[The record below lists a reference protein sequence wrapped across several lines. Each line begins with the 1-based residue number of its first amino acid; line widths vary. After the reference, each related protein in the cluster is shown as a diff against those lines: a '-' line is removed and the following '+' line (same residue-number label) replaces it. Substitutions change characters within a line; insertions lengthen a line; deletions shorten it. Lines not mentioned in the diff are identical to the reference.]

1 MSMNITPFVPGQAI
15 PKPQVPT
22 GDDSAARQ
30 GAWRTAQ
37 EFEAFFLSRAMD
49 DMFAGVKT
57 DGPMGGGQ
65 GESMFRALLN
75 EEYGK
80 IVAGTGGVGIADA
93 VYREII
99 KLQESKAN
107 ANA

>member
-1 MSMNITPFVPGQAI
+1 
-15 PKPQVPT
+15 
-22 GDDSAARQ
+22 
-30 GAWRTAQ
+30 
-37 EFEAFFLSRAMD
+37 MD
-49 DMFAGVKT
+49 DVFAGVKT

>member
-1 MSMNITPFVPGQAI
+1 MSMSVSPFGPGPAI
-15 PKPQVPT
+15 PKPQAPI
-22 GDDSAARQ
+22 GNDSAARQ

-37 EFEAFFLSRAMD
+37 EFESFFLSRALD
-49 DMFAGVKT
+49 DMFSGVKT

-80 IVAGTGGVGIADA
+80 VISGTGGVGIADA

-99 KLQESKAN
+99 RLQEGKVDAN
-107 ANA
+107 A

>member
-1 MSMNITPFVPGQAI
+1 MSMDITPFVPGQSI
-15 PKPQVPT
+15 PKPQIPT
-22 GDDSAARQ
+22 SDDSATLRN
-30 GAWRTAQ
+30 AWQSAQ
-37 EFEAFFLSRAMD
+37 DFEAFFLSRAMD

-75 EEYGK
+75 QAYGK
-80 IVAGTGGVGIADA
+80 IVASAGGIGVADA

-99 KLQESKAN
+99 KLQEGKAN
-107 ANA
+107 AHA